1 MEQYEHLLADTSEPV
16 GSYTR
21 MFNTLGISATCIIEN
36 AQYLQKRW
44 ALENNVRTTE
54 LKEIIYEQI
63 KKFNPDVLWIEKI
76 SYVEKNWINFL
87 RNSIPNIRLCI
98 ASHCA
103 PYNSRILERF
113 KNLDFVITCT
123 PGLRHD
129 FEKKGLKSFLV
140 YHGFDPGVLE
150 KTGNMN
156 SFPQNDF
163 VFTGSLLMGGGF
175 HNKRIE
181 LIEKIFK
188 ENIELKIY
196 GNLEKLHKIRAK
208 QSIYFLINF
217 LNNIK
222 MSRYIRNIPL
232 INIYEE
238 YGAARI
244 VNYSK
249 KLVSSVEPPVFGVDM
264 FKLLTNSRIV
274 LNNHGDVAGDYAGN
288 IRLFEATGVGS
299 CLITDYKKNMNDLFS
314 SGDEVVIYNSF
325 DECIE
330 KVKWLLD
337 NENERRKIAKSGQ
350 KRTLKVHT
358 VEERCKTLIDIIS
371 SELRNY

>member
-129 FEKKGLKSFLV
+129 FEKIFEDGDKES
-140 YHGFDPGVLE
+140 
-150 KTGNMN
+150 GN
-156 SFPQNDF
+156 Q
-163 VFTGSLLMGGGF
+163 LW
-175 HNKRIE
+175 R
-181 LIEKIFK
+181 
-188 ENIELKIY
+188 
-196 GNLEKLHKIRAK
+196 NLYL
-208 QSIYFLINF
+208 
-217 LNNIK
+217 
-222 MSRYIRNIPL
+222 
-232 INIYEE
+232 
-238 YGAARI
+238 
-244 VNYSK
+244 
-249 KLVSSVEPPVFGVDM
+249 
-264 FKLLTNSRIV
+264 
-274 LNNHGDVAGDYAGN
+274 
-288 IRLFEATGVGS
+288 
-299 CLITDYKKNMNDLFS
+299 
-314 SGDEVVIYNSF
+314 
-325 DECIE
+325 
-330 KVKWLLD
+330 
-337 NENERRKIAKSGQ
+337 
-350 KRTLKVHT
+350 
-358 VEERCKTLIDIIS
+358 
-371 SELRNY
+371 